1 MGISGVLLKKK
12 EKFNFDKLISDIKI
26 AANSANII
34 CVDGIEF
41 QKQYYGPYQ
50 YVTLNLR
57 DVEGETD
64 NDFLIYVYNDICDMI
79 DGMFDFIDSEKNYQQ
94 CINIENFNG
103 CKMLFDFIYEYMKL
117 NLDDIFY
124 DELAWHYTFE
134 QIEKIAK
141 RDEFDLYWAFNR
153 PSE

>member
-1 MGISGVLLKKK
+1 MGISAILLKDKK
-12 EKFNFDKLISDIKI
+12 EFDFDKLVQDIRS
-26 AANSANII
+26 AAKSANII
-34 CVDGIEF
+34 CTDGMGFE
-41 QKQYYGPYQ
+41 KNADGTYE
-50 YVTLNLR
+50 YVTMNLK
-57 DVEGETD
+57 DIDGETD
-64 NDFLIYVYNDICDMI
+64 NDFLMYVYNDFDDMI